1 MLGVLSS
8 GKNRSESSKQAR
20 SGNEGD
26 CIKVHSVSFY
36 GSSNRRGS
44 ATQGDIAAGICHPG
58 EGQYSV
64 EPKNSGGSFMSPG
77 KSVLTRAQAKS
88 PRLRCRGKGVSRQ
101 YQVHAQKRRCGLLRR
116 RLGAS
121 VPHRHDAFKRMNAVY
136 ASVFKTPRLARAG
149 RRKRIS
155 GAHGTLGDCCCCATS
170 GREELA

>member
-1 MLGVLSS
+1 
-8 GKNRSESSKQAR
+8 
-20 SGNEGD
+20 
-26 CIKVHSVSFY
+26 
-36 GSSNRRGS
+36 
-44 ATQGDIAAGICHPG
+44 
-58 EGQYSV
+58 
-64 EPKNSGGSFMSPG
+64 MSPG

-121 VPHRHDAFKRMNAVY
+121 VPHRHEAFKRMNAVY

-155 GAHGTLGDCCCCATS
+155 GAHGTLGDYCCCATS